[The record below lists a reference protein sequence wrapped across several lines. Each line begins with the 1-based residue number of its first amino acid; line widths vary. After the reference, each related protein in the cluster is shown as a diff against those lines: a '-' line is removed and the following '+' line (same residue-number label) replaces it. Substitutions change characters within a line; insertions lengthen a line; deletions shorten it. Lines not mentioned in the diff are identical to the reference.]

1 MEMFSSMH
9 LFSTSGSMCFL
20 WFGSTEATWRKAGVP
35 WRSLSM
41 PCSRMR
47 AIADSIQIDFLF
59 KPSCRGLPC
68 GTFQLPPYTLCI
80 CNSHFPCPAN
90 FVVWVNYCSLS
101 VDLKFKTENTAVTL
115 NSVASFSFSSIE
127 TFECESL
134 TFSCED
140 DGSAVAILD
149 FGTLC
154 NYYTVNKMPL
164 SRDTFL
170 RFFFGIGCTKSNG

>member
-1 MEMFSSMH
+1 MEMFNSMH

-41 PCSRMR
+41 PCTMIYSHCRFTHIR
-47 AIADSIQIDFLF
+47 IYFEF

-68 GTFQLPPYTLCI
+68 GTSQLPPCTPCSY
-80 CNSHFPCPAN
+80 NSHFPCPEN
-90 FVVWVNYCSLS
+90 ILIIGQLLYIRSMGG
-101 VDLKFKTENTAVTL
+101 NTAVTL

-127 TFECESL
+127 TFEWDSL

-140 DGSAVAILD
+140 EGPAVAIL
-149 FGTLC
+149 FKSLLCTSGTI
-154 NYYTVNKMPL
+154 TQ
-164 SRDTFL
+164 
-170 RFFFGIGCTKSNG
+170 